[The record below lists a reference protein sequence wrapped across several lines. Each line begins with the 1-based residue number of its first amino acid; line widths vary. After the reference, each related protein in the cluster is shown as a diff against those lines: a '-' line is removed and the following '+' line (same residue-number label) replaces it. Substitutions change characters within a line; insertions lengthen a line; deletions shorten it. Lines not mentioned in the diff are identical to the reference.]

1 MRQKHIVEVC
11 RIDILAAQG
20 VKQQGH
26 AVIDAGVDKS
36 PVAVLNDQ
44 VAGIEQWPKIIGI
57 DRRYAVFQL
66 GDMCRLVAHD
76 KYLSLGERA
85 ILVTRNIE
93 CQRGSEW
100 PC

>member
-66 GDMCRLVAHD
+66 GDMCRLVAHE
-76 KYLSLGERA
+76 KYLGHGRARYVSDGEH
-85 ILVTRNIE
+85 
-93 CQRGSEW
+93 
-100 PC
+100 